1 MIKWGGNQ
9 FHGATWQFYR
19 AKTGGQLFIS
29 TFSTV
34 WFMSQCIMG
43 HIRPLKFFFF
53 YSLQSENKKLGLCL
67 LWLISIQ
74 LTLDNGSTQQ
84 TLRLHKQPL
93 HRLKKHKG
101 HVTATSE
108 RDSIP
113 EGASIESLLNQ
124 NQERKWIHEA
134 RWPHFQWPCLALKT
148 SFIGRDNFQA
158 EGHRVLR

>member
-1 MIKWGGNQ
+1 MGGGSIISRSNMTVLQ
-9 FHGATWQFYR
+9 SQDWRPTLYFHVLDSVVYESVHHGTHQAT
-19 AKTGGQLFIS
+19 K
-29 TFSTV
+29 V
-34 WFMSQCIMG
+34 
-43 HIRPLKFFFF
+43 FFFF

-124 NQERKWIHEA
+124 NQERKWIHET

>member
-1 MIKWGGNQ
+1 MWGNQ
-9 FHGATWQFYR
+9 YFDGTTCPYFR
-19 AKTGGQLFIS
+19 AKTGGRLFIS

-43 HIRPLKFFFF
+43 HIRPLKFFFP
-53 YSLQSENKKLGLCL
+53 LQSENKKLGLCL

-113 EGASIESLLNQ
+113 EGASTESLLNQ
-124 NQERKWIHEA
+124 NQERKWIHET
-134 RWPHFQWPCLALKT
+134 RWPHFLFCFFHVRA
-148 SFIGRDNFQA
+148 
-158 EGHRVLR
+158 HV